1 MLLCNAKDHC
11 NRAKRKNKE
20 KSLQEEIA
28 EVMNMN
34 LVHGKERE
42 KEIDESEEE
51 LEREIILCESEG
63 RKKARC
69 DVMDERRVV

>member
-1 MLLCNAKDHC
+1 MLLCNVKDHC

-28 EVMNMN
+28 EAMN

-63 RKKARC
+63 KNKARC